1 MLTIFGSPEN
11 LKDKVE
17 ALTISNELL
26 REDNTAL
33 QDRVS
38 ELEEVCNSFAVVVCG
53 GDCGAGMMIMTLCNC
68 VCDDCS
74 VNDLL

>member
-38 ELEEVCNSFAVVVCG
+38 ELEEVCNFCCCCLWWRLRCWH
-53 GDCGAGMMIMTLCNC
+53 DDNDTLQ
-68 VCDDCS
+68 
-74 VNDLL
+74 LRLRR